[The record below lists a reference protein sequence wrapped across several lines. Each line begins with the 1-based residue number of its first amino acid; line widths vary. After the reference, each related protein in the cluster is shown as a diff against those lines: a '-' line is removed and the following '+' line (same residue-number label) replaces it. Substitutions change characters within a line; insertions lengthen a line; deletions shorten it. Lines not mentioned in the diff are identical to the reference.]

1 MTTGKRPNILLFLPD
16 ATAAHVVRPGSD
28 CLTPNI
34 DRVAARGL
42 RFDRAHT
49 VLPTCSPARASL
61 MTGMLP
67 HNHGVLQVEH
77 CVDDDQSVLRAQY
90 PHWAQQ
96 LSAGGYRTG
105 YFGKWHIE
113 RTNRVEDFGWQV
125 NGCDEGAAFRGVGA
139 GKEGAETLLNEQS
152 FAKYTTGPDGYNTVM
167 HYGVTDTPTSERRFA
182 RITDKALDF
191 LAEAAQ
197 DSPWACCVSFSAP
210 NTPLIAGRTAFEQY
224 DVDAITL
231 PENLHDELAGSP
243 GLYRREKRVFADLTE
258 RQWRELR
265 AVYYALVTEVDQQ
278 LGRLLDQLEETGQLD
293 NTIVIMASDHGRY
306 VGAHGFDNHNFAAF
320 EEAYNIPLVIA
331 GPGVA
336 QGQVT
341 NALVGL
347 HDLCPTIIELAGA
360 QPLAIS
366 DARSFVPLL
375 ADPTGQ
381 EADYDTGFA
390 EFHGTRFVLTQ
401 RVLWHGPWKFVFNGF
416 DEDEL
421 YNLNEDPGELR
432 NLAGDPAY
440 AARVREL
447 MALVWGYINR
457 SNDRALMGTH
467 YLPMR
472 FAAVGPNAGL
482 REA

>member
-1 MTTGKRPNILLFLPD
+1 MPQQRPNILLFLPD
-16 ATAAHVVRPGSD
+16 AMAAHIVRSDSD

-34 DRVAARGL
+34 DRVAARGV
-42 RFDRAHT
+42 RFYRAHT

-77 CVDDDQSVLRAQY
+77 CVDHDQSVLRTEY
-90 PHWAQQ
+90 PHWAQR
-96 LSAGGYRTG
+96 LDEAGYRTG

-113 RTNRVEDFGWQV
+113 RTNRVENFGWQV
-125 NGCDEGAAFRGVGA
+125 NGCDAGAACRSVGA
-139 GKEGAETLLNEQS
+139 GKEGAETLLNADS
-152 FAKYTTGPDGYNTVM
+152 FAKYTTGPEGYNTVL

-182 RITDKALDF
+182 RITDNALAF
-191 LAEAAQ
+191 LAGAAATET
-197 DSPWACCVSFSAP
+197 PWACCVSFSAP
-210 NTPLIAGRTAFEQY
+210 NTPLVAGRAAFEQY

-231 PENLHDELAGSP
+231 PENLYDELAGSP
-243 GLYRREKRVFADLTE
+243 GLYRREQRVFADMTD

-278 LGRLLDQLEETGQLD
+278 LGRLLDLLDETGQLA
-293 NTIVIMASDHGRY
+293 NTIVIVASDHGRY
-306 VGAHGFDNHNFAAF
+306 VGAHGFDNHNFGAF
-320 EEAYNIPLVIA
+320 EEAYNIPLIIA
-331 GPGVA
+331 GPGA
-336 QGQVT
+336 ARGQVT
-341 NALVGL
+341 SALVGL
-347 HDLCPTIIELAGA
+347 HDLCPTIIELTGA
-360 QPLAIS
+360 RPMETS
-366 DARSFVPLL
+366 DARSFAPLL
-375 ADPTGQ
+375 ADPAGQ

-421 YNLNEDPGELR
+421 YNLEEDPCELR
-432 NLAGDPAY
+432 NLAGDPNHAE
-440 AARVREL
+440 RVREL
-447 MALVWGYINR
+447 TALVWGYINR

-472 FAAVGPNAGL
+472 FAAVGPNAGTTT
-482 REA
+482 